1 MIAET
6 VCSAVAAAGL
16 GIAVVAAYRKRY
28 LTATRI
34 AAYALVPLGLVM
46 TGVVEWLA
54 DTAFSPTAWAGFGVL
69 GLSWLLFATTRTVE
83 QPARRHP
90 QGAQG
95 GPGSGTGDERPRRH
109 GTGRVRTRP
118 RTGRLPRA
126 EPGTPA
132 EAGRAG
138 RRRLQ
143 RHRGHPQEA
152 RHMNAR
158 DHMRHSRPRTARK
171 RSRPDR

>member
-16 GIAVVAAYRKRY
+16 GIAVVTAYRKRY

-83 QPARRHP
+83 RRRGGTRKERKAARESAAPAATAPGASAPVLGQAPSRGQSPAPRQKP
-90 QGAQG
+90 AAQG
-95 GPGSGTGDERPRRH
+95 DDDFSDIEAILKKH
-109 GTGRVRTRP
+109 GI
-118 RTGRLPRA
+118 
-126 EPGTPA
+126 
-132 EAGRAG
+132 
-138 RRRLQ
+138 
-143 RHRGHPQEA
+143 
-152 RHMNAR
+152 
-158 DHMRHSRPRTARK
+158 
-171 RSRPDR
+171 